1 MSRKSFQLLEFPKV
15 LADLAGYAR
24 SEAGAAACLALAPL
38 DGPDQPGRELSLTRQ
53 WMAFLAEQRPE
64 LESFPDLE
72 GLFAYLA
79 RPTQILDL
87 DALFALSQVLRQA
100 RALRDALAPL
110 AGNSPGRFP
119 DLPGLAEFP
128 WPQASFSGLRR
139 CLGADGRLRD
149 ESSPELF
156 SVRTEIRAI
165 HQRCTKRV
173 RDFLTAED
181 VGQYLQD
188 DFMTVSS
195 DRYVLPIRTNFK
207 GRVQG
212 IIHDYSQTGE
222 TCYVEP
228 LFLVE
233 LNNQLQDLKQEE
245 REAEK
250 AVLRLLTS
258 LVRQEE
264 GSLRAAYDFL
274 LRSDVLGAKAG
285 FAAARDARP
294 LDMAPGLP
302 LRLTDARHPLLSL
315 EVKKAV
321 PVDIELREGDQALII
336 SGGNAGGK
344 TVALKTLGLA
354 ALMTRSGLPAL
365 CAEGSTLPGWR
376 EVVVVLGDE
385 QSIEDS
391 LSTFTAQIRA
401 LGSAWERI
409 DDSALVIMDEFGAGT
424 DPSQGAALAQA
435 VVDRLL
441 ARGAW
446 VAAATHFPALK
457 AYALSREGVRA
468 ASVLFDPGS
477 KRPLYRLAYD
487 QVGASQALDVA
498 REHGLPE
505 EVLAAAERY
514 MLLDGA
520 DTSGVLERL
529 NTLAVAR
536 EKELAGLKAEQGKL
550 REKRERLA
558 ERFEK
563 EKRTVLD
570 ELRAAS
576 QSVLRQWQEGRLG
589 RKEALRKLAESRQ
602 RAADAAP
609 EKAEPEA
616 APVLDWAALA
626 PGVRLHHTGLNKAG
640 VVLEKDDKAR
650 RVKLDLGGVSLWAE
664 ADKLVPAPNGVPG
677 KPAAKP
683 VAPAVGVRSSERP
696 AALRLDLRGER
707 AEAAEAELLRFLDR
721 AVLSG
726 QETLEIVHGKGSGV
740 LRKEVH
746 RILREFPAVKS
757 FALAPEDLGG
767 DGMTQVEMK

>member
-1 MSRKSFQLLEFPKV
+1 MSRKSPQLLEFPKV
-15 LADLAGYAR
+15 LTQLAGFAR
-24 SEAGAAACLALAPL
+24 SEPGAAACLDLAPL
-38 DGPDQPGRELSLTRQ
+38 RGKDQPGRELALTRQ
-53 WMAFLAEQRPE
+53 WIAFLAEVRPE

-72 GLFAYLA
+72 GLFAFLG
-79 RPTQILDL
+79 RPAQILDL
-87 DALFALSQVLRQA
+87 DGLFALATVLRQA
-100 RALRDALAPL
+100 KVLREACASADP
-110 AGNSPGRFP
+110 NRFV
-119 DLPGLAEFP
+119 DLPALAEFP
-128 WPQASFSGLRR
+128 WPQAAFSGLRR
-139 CLGADGRLRD
+139 CLGSDGRLKD
-149 ESSPELF
+149 ESSPELY

-173 RDFLTAED
+173 RDYLTAED

-195 DRYVLPIRTNFK
+195 DRYVLPIKSNFK

-228 LFLVE
+228 MFLVE
-233 LNNQLQDLKQEE
+233 LNNQLQNLKQEE

-264 GSLRAAYDFL
+264 DAVRAAYAFL
-274 LRSDVLGAKAG
+274 VRSDVLGAKAA

-294 LDMAPGLP
+294 IEMGEGMP
-302 LRLTDARHPLLSL
+302 LRLADARHPLLSL

-321 PVDIELREGDQALII
+321 PVDIELGEGQRALVV

-344 TVALKTLGLA
+344 TVALKTLGLT
-354 ALMTRSGLPAL
+354 ALMTLSGLPAP

-391 LSTFTAQIRA
+391 LSTFTAQIHA
-401 LGSAWERI
+401 FSDAWSRI
-409 DDSALVIMDEFGAGT
+409 DDRALVIMDEFGAGT

-441 ARGAW
+441 ERGAW

-468 ASVLFDPGS
+468 ASVLFDPAS

-514 MLLDGA
+514 MLLDGT

-529 NTLAVAR
+529 NSLAVAR
-536 EKELAGLKAEQGKL
+536 EKELSGLKAEQGKL
-550 REKRERLA
+550 RERRERLA

-563 EKRTVLD
+563 EKRAVLD

-602 RAADAAP
+602 RAEDFAP
-609 EKAEPEA
+609 EKPEA
-616 APVLDWAALA
+616 EAAAVLDWTTLA
-626 PGVRLHHTGLNKAG
+626 PGARLTHTGLNKAG
-640 VVLEKDDKAR
+640 VVVEIDGKAR
-650 RVKLDLGGVSLWAE
+650 RAKLDLGGVTVWAD
-664 ADKLVPAPNGVPG
+664 ADKLAPAELP
-677 KPAAKP
+677 KAKAA
-683 VAPAVGVRSSERP
+683 APAVAVRSERP
-696 AALRLDLRGER
+696 MAMRLDLRGER
-707 AEAAEAELLRFLDR
+707 VEAAEAELLRFLDR

-726 QETLEIVHGKGSGV
+726 QESLEIVHGKGTGV

-757 FALAPEDLGG
+757 FALAPEDQGG

>member
-1 MSRKSFQLLEFPKV
+1 MLKKSSQLLEFPKV
-15 LADLAGYAR
+15 LADLAHFAR
-24 SEAGAAACLALAPL
+24 SEPGAAACLALAPL
-38 DGPDQPGRELSLTRQ
+38 GGEGQPGRELALTRQ
-53 WMAFLAEQRPE
+53 WMAFLAENRPE
-64 LESFPDLE
+64 LESFPDLA
-72 GLFAYLA
+72 GLFAFLD
-79 RPTQILDL
+79 RPNEVLDL
-87 DALFALSQVLRQA
+87 DALFALSVVLRQA
-100 RALRDALAPL
+100 RTLRDALAE
-110 AGNSPGRFP
+110 ASASRFP
-119 DLPGLAEFP
+119 DLPGLADFP
-128 WPQASFSGLRR
+128 WPQSSFSGLRR
-139 CLGADGRLRD
+139 CLGSDGRLKD

-156 SVRTEIRAI
+156 SVRSEIRAI

-195 DRYVLPIRTNFK
+195 DRYVLPIKSNFK

-233 LNNQLQDLKQEE
+233 LNNSLQDLKQEE

-250 AVLRLLTS
+250 AVMRLLTS

-264 GSLRAAYDFL
+264 GPLRAAYEFL

-285 FAAARDARP
+285 YAAARNARP
-294 LDMAPGLP
+294 IDMGAGLP
-302 LRLTDARHPLLSL
+302 LRLADARHPLLSL

-321 PVDIELREGDQALII
+321 PVDVELKEGQQALII

-344 TVALKTLGLA
+344 TVALKTLGLT
-354 ALMTRSGLPAL
+354 ALMTLSGLPVP

-401 LGSAWERI
+401 LATSWERI
-409 DDSALVIMDEFGAGT
+409 DDRALVIMDEFGAGT

-477 KRPLYRLAYD
+477 KRPLFRLAYD

-505 EVLAAAERY
+505 EVLGAAERY
-514 MLLDGA
+514 MLLDGT
-520 DTSGVLERL
+520 DTSGILDRL

-536 EKELAGLKAEQGKL
+536 EKELSGLKAEQGKL
-550 REKRERLA
+550 RERRERLA

-563 EKRTVLD
+563 EKKAVLD

-589 RKEALRKLAESRQ
+589 RKEALRKLAESRL
-602 RAADAAP
+602 RADESSP
-609 EKAEPEA
+609 EKNEAEA
-616 APVLDWAALA
+616 VPVLDWAILA
-626 PGVRLHHTGLNKAG
+626 TGTRLTHTGLNKAG
-640 VVLEKDDKAR
+640 VVVEIDGKAR
-650 RVKLDLGGVSLWAE
+650 RAKLDLGGVTVWAE
-664 ADKLVPAPNGVPG
+664 ADKLALAANGVPG
-677 KPAAKP
+677 KPAAKLA
-683 VAPAVGVRSSERP
+683 APAVGVRAGERP

-707 AEAAEAELLRFLDR
+707 AEAAESELLRFLDR
-721 AVLSG
+721 AVLMG
-726 QETLEIVHGKGSGV
+726 QETLEIVHGKGTGV

-767 DGMTQVEMK
+767 DGMPQVEMK

>member
-1 MSRKSFQLLEFPKV
+1 MSRKSSQLLEFPKV

-38 DGPDQPGRELSLTRQ
+38 EGPDQPGRELALTRQ
-53 WMAFLAEQRPE
+53 WMAFLAEQRLE
-64 LESFPDLE
+64 LESFPDLD

-79 RPTQILDL
+79 RPAQLLDL
-87 DALFALSQVLRQA
+87 DALFALAQVLRQA
-100 RALRDALAPL
+100 KVLREALA
-110 AGNSPGRFP
+110 AAEPGRFP
-119 DLPGLAEFP
+119 DLPGLAEFA

-139 CLGADGRLRD
+139 CLGSDGRLKD
-149 ESSPELF
+149 ESSPELY
-156 SVRTEIRAI
+156 SVRSEIRAI

-181 VGQYLQD
+181 VGQFLQD

-228 LFLVE
+228 MFLVE

-258 LVRQEE
+258 LARQEE
-264 GSLRAAYDFL
+264 GALRAAYAFL
-274 LRSDVLGAKAG
+274 LRTDVLGAKAA

-294 LDMAPGLP
+294 IEMAPGLP
-302 LRLTDARHPLLSL
+302 LRLADARHPLLSL

-321 PVDIELREGDQALII
+321 PVDIELREEQRALVI

-344 TVALKTLGLA
+344 TVALKTLGLT
-354 ALMTRSGLPAL
+354 ALMTLSGLPAP

-401 LGSAWERI
+401 LSNAWERI
-409 DDSALVIMDEFGAGT
+409 DDRALVIMDEFGAGT

-468 ASVLFDPGS
+468 ASVLFDPAS

-505 EVLAAAERY
+505 EVLSVAERY

-520 DTSGVLERL
+520 DTSGILERL

-536 EKELAGLKAEQGKL
+536 EKELAGLRAEQGKL

-563 EKRTVLD
+563 EKRAVLD

-602 RAADAAP
+602 RAADSAP
-609 EKAEPEA
+609 EPAEAEA
-616 APVLDWAALA
+616 APILDWVALA
-626 PGVRLHHTGLNKAG
+626 PGSRLVHTGLNKAG
-640 VVLEKDDKAR
+640 VVVEKDEKAR
-650 RVKLDLGGVSLWAE
+650 RVKLDLGGLTVWAE
-664 ADKLVPAPNGVPG
+664 ADKLAPAG
-677 KPAAKP
+677 KPAARP
-683 VAPAVGVRSSERP
+683 VAPAVSVRAERP

-707 AEAAEAELLRFLDR
+707 AEAAEAALLRFLDR
-721 AVLSG
+721 AVLAG
-726 QETLEIVHGKGSGV
+726 QENLEIVHGKGSGV

-746 RILREFPAVKS
+746 RILREFPAVKCFS
-757 FALAPEDLGG
+757 LAPEDLGG